1 MIINK
6 FGFIL
11 GLLSFLCL
19 ASFSTGFDLYAHS
32 VIYYIYDYPNTHAYL
47 LFEKIVMP
55 RYLLLS
61 YIYEI
66 TRRLG
71 IPIGIVVVTLV
82 TYPVYNMGRYI
93 SSNIKKGTLSISQI
107 FIVASIV
114 ILSFFY
120 SGLSLVLLWLMALL
134 VSKKKIF
141 LVGILFHPLGL
152 VLGGLLC
159 LFFRSYLKHYII
171 IVLTFLAVLYLLTI
185 QEYFTSS
192 MVANIKYEI
201 LIDNEETVDLLRYSY
216 ERKVN
221 EFYAMFLILVFA
233 YLSKTKLRSL
243 VSYIKKISFP
253 RVLVLSLFFTLI
265 TAVNFYFISKGR
277 HSLIIDTVSLNLSAP
292 VYYTWYDWGI
302 RDISGSKQS
311 LILERDN

>member
-71 IPIGIVVVTLV
+71 IPIGVVVVTLV
-82 TYPVYNMGRYI
+82 SYPVYNMGKYM
-93 SSNIKKGTLSISQI
+93 SNNIKKGALSISQI
-107 FIVASIV
+107 FIVVSIL

-134 VSKKKIF
+134 ITRKKIF
-141 LVGILFHPLGL
+141 LIGVLFHPLGL
-152 VLGGLLC
+152 FLGGLLC
-159 LFFRSYLKHYII
+159 LFFRSYLKGYII
-171 IVLTFLAVLYLLTI
+171 IISVTLISFFLLTS
-185 QEYFTSS
+185 QGYFTSS
-192 MVANIKYEI
+192 M
-201 LIDNEETVDLLRYSY
+201 IDNIRYRLPLSKEETMGLIIFSY
-216 ERKVN
+216 ESKVN
-221 EFYAMFLILVFA
+221 ELYAMVLILIVA
-233 YLSKTKLRSL
+233 YLSKTKLKR
-243 VSYIKKISFP
+243 VVHHIKKLNFP
-253 RVLVLSLFFTLI
+253 KVTVLSFCFLSIMAL
-265 TAVNFYFISKGR
+265 NFYFISKER
-277 HSLIIDTVSLNLSAP
+277 HSLIIDTLSLNISTP
-292 VYYTWYDWGI
+292 IYYTWYDWGI
-302 RDISGSKQS
+302 RDLSGNKES
-311 LILERDN
+311 LTLQRDK

>member
-71 IPIGIVVVTLV
+71 IPIGVVVVTLV
-82 TYPVYNMGRYI
+82 SYPVYNMGKYM
-93 SSNIKKGTLSISQI
+93 SNNIKKGALSIPQTSI
-107 FIVASIV
+107 IVSII
-114 ILSFFY
+114 ILSLFY

-134 VSKKKIF
+134 VTRKKIF
-141 LVGILFHPLGL
+141 LVGVLFHPLGL
-152 VLGGLLC
+152 ILGGLLC
-159 LFFRSYLKHYII
+159 LFFRSYLKNYII
-171 IVLTFLAVLYLLTI
+171 IVLTFLAALYLLTI

-192 MVANIKYEI
+192 MIANIRYE
-201 LIDNEETVDLLRYSY
+201 LPLDNEETMSILRYSY
-216 ERKVN
+216 ESKVN
-221 EFYAMFLILVFA
+221 EFYAMILILVFA
-233 YLSKTKLRSL
+233 YLSKTKLKNL

-253 RVLVLSLFFTLI
+253 KVLVLSFFFILI
-265 TAVNFYFISKGR
+265 IATNFYFISNNR
-277 HSLIIDTVSLNLSAP
+277 HSLISNTLSLKLSDP
-292 VYYTWYDWGI
+292 VYVTWYDWGSQ
-302 RDISGSKQS
+302 DLDDNYQS
-311 LILERDN
+311 LNYKRYE